1 MLIPPLVVVQVVVA
15 QLEETGALPEAP
27 QLPGPLLDLPP
38 PRAAAPPLQFDRT
51 LQELERQGAIN
62 AREREQLEQ
71 GGTPLRPG
79 VAGMGAPPLRELCRT
94 GVMSERECSRVLA
107 LQGIGGLPISELCRN
122 GIISQRGC
130 AQTKRVVN
138 VGNTPAIKP
147 RQAQLPQLPVV
158 LQGSA
163 EGAQIWVR
171 VRFDVSLDQL
181 AQQLELSSE
190 RLAQLNDTEPTHR
203 FSSNDW
209 IALPLRAE
217 YTLHLVAALDESE
230 LRRTPPSRTG
240 LSREAVVARFG
251 DNLAKIASRYELP
264 LSQLVR
270 LNPGMNPLARLPVDA
285 PVRLLQ
291 TARAPIPMEMSR
303 LNWPQ
308 LPDFGAPTQKFA
320 PSASACIDLAAHQKE
335 ADSYPN
341 PSIQRTIALQR
352 RNSAKGDCNR
362 LQAIEARSR
371 QVNWKTYGNVQIPW
385 GLWREPI
392 KGKRINGFLGSSNVL
407 DNWSSIIEARLDPTT
422 APNGIAISCATGTY
436 SINTGLFWH
445 NNPQGWAAWQAP
457 PKGSDWERIVIDL
470 CSPVINKS

>member
-15 QLEETGALPEAP
+15 QLEEPGALPEAP

-38 PRAAAPPLQFDRT
+38 PRAAAPLLQLDRSLDE
-51 LQELERQGAIN
+51 LQRQGAIS
-62 AREREQLEQ
+62 AKERQQLEQ
-71 GGTPLRPG
+71 PLRPG
-79 VAGMGAPPLRELCRT
+79 VAGMGAPPLRELCRA
-94 GVMSERECSRVLA
+94 GVMSQRDCLRG
-107 LQGIGGLPISELCRN
+107 QGAAFL
-122 GIISQRGC
+122 
-130 AQTKRVVN
+130 VD
-138 VGNTPAIKP
+138 TPAVKP
-147 RQAQLPQLPVV
+147 KQAQLPQPPFV

-171 VRFDVSLDQL
+171 VRFDVTLDQL
-181 AQQLELSSE
+181 AQQLELSSD

-209 IALPLRAE
+209 IALPQRAQENLR
-217 YTLHLVAALDESE
+217 LVAALDDSE
-230 LRRTPPSRTG
+230 LRRSPPSRTG

-291 TARAPIPMEMSR
+291 PARARMSPAI
-303 LNWPQ
+303 LPGASSGLSWPQ
-308 LPDFGAPTQKFA
+308 LPDFGAPIQRSA
-320 PSASACIDLAAHQKE
+320 PASSACIDLAEHQKE

-407 DNWSSIIEARLDPTT
+407 DNWAPIIEARLDPTA